1 MVAQCGWLDAKI
13 PIWEKIINHRHEVSE
28 IPKINFIKEKV
39 IEKIGIIPIFY
50 FILFYGQKD
59 HYGAQRNLEK
69 AFLLIFQLLYGYS
82 GRKMNEML
90 GCSSYN
96 IIYNDLWSRNYDL
109 VDQWVNNSLE
119 NMFLNQKIRIL
130 SALLNNPKN
139 FKHITLM

>member
-1 MVAQCGWLDAKI
+1 
-13 PIWEKIINHRHEVSE
+13 
-28 IPKINFIKEKV
+28 
-39 IEKIGIIPIFY
+39 
-50 FILFYGQKD
+50 
-59 HYGAQRNLEK
+59 
-69 AFLLIFQLLYGYS
+69 
-82 GRKMNEML
+82 MNEML